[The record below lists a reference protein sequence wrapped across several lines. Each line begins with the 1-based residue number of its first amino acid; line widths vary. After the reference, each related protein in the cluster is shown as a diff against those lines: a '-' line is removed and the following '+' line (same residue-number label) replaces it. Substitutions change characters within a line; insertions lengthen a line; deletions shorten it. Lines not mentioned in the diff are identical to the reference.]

1 MTRSRRS
8 LIAGVGLAVALVCS
22 TPALAQDAGQDPS
35 PGSPGG
41 TVYEIPLDQGRGDA
55 APRGGGGEGTAS
67 GPSSAPST
75 SSIRS
80 SDNGS
85 GSTAVVPGTGE
96 PADAGAAKRTPQ
108 RDRSRDANREAAR
121 ERAVEPLSP
130 QAQVVASGAGSPSMA
145 RSLLLLALGVAIAAG
160 LGIAARQ
167 RRRPV

>member
-8 LIAGVGLAVALVCS
+8 LIAGVGLAAALVCS

-55 APRGGGGEGTAS
+55 APRGGGGDGTAS
-67 GPSSAPST
+67 GPSAPST

-80 SDNGS
+80 SDNGA

-108 RDRSRDANREAAR
+108 RDRSRDAQREAVR

-145 RSLLLLALGVAIAAG
+145 RSLLLLALGAAIAVG